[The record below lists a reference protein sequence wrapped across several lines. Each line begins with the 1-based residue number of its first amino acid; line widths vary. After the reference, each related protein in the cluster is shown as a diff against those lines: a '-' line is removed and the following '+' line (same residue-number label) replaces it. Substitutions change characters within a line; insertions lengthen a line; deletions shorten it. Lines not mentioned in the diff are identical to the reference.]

1 MVEEMAGRRRR
12 GRGRPPAG
20 PERRDSLVAAAFAVI
35 AREGFEGLRM
45 RGVAANAGLDHSTV
59 HHYFASKEELIEA
72 VVADATGRFRS
83 TTPAAGTGAERLRA
97 HLDALATRIVAEPE
111 LHIVLRELDLRAKRD
126 AGLLAT
132 IQAHERGWRASLT
145 AVADLA
151 RREGAL
157 NPVITPETAAELIIS
172 TVKGASL
179 NAATARDVCGGLAAL
194 LTGAGGTS

>member
-12 GRGRPPAG
+12 GHGRPPAG

-111 LHIVLRELDLRAKRD
+111 LHIVLRECLPAQLWDLLVHT
-126 AGLLAT
+126 AGDPGPGMNVFTQRMRHLM
-132 IQAHERGWRASLT
+132 
-145 AVADLA
+145 
-151 RREGAL
+151 REPGQSD
-157 NPVITPETAAELIIS
+157 PDP
-172 TVKGASL
+172 VKGAHAVSR
-179 NAATARDVCGGLAAL
+179 AVFAD
-194 LTGAGGTS
+194 